1 MNCYITKCDNL
12 PKNILFVSLYRNNL
26 VDIKNLPQNLNK
38 LDLGR
43 NNISDNII
51 AKITKMNPKI
61 EIIF

>member
-26 VDIKNLPQNLNK
+26 VYINNLPQNLDK

-51 AKITKMNPKI
+51 IKNNKNKS
-61 EIIF
+61 